1 MEILIF
7 WRSYEMGTG
16 IYRTKNGIT
25 RELTPSDVK
34 NTIMRGFDVKK
45 DEYKRFYN
53 LFRNRYVNYQKFVK
67 QQTGKTPSQSTIE
80 ILYRQAQARIKHGTN
95 YNPSDT
101 IRLITQFSSTST
113 GRYNPQSTESLK
125 RANRIAK
132 RGVEAFSQLIDT
144 SPLAREVY
152 QKSPNDFVAVDRL
165 KTFADRLHKKQAGG
179 SGIPTANIIGS
190 DDASIWIDD
199 LID

>member
-1 MEILIF
+1 
-7 WRSYEMGTG
+7 MGTG

-34 NTIMRGFDVKK
+34 QTIMRGFGVTK

-67 QQTGKTPSQSTIE
+67 QQTGKAPLQSTTE

-101 IRLITQFSSTST
+101 IRLIMQFSSTST
-113 GRYNPQSTESLK
+113 GRYNTGSKESLK
-125 RANRIAK
+125 RANRVAK
-132 RGVEAFSQLIDT
+132 RGIEAFTQLIDT
-144 SPLAREVY
+144 SPLAHEIY
-152 QKSPNDFVAVDRL
+152 EKSPNDFVAVERL
-165 KTFADRLHKKQAGG
+165 KTFAERLHKKQAGG

-190 DDASIWIDD
+190 DDTSIWIDD
-199 LID
+199 LL